1 MSMLKFT
8 HDHEWLHVEVDGS
21 VTVGITDYAQS
32 QLGDIV
38 YVELPELGAHVD
50 AGSNF
55 VVIESVKA
63 VGEIKLPVG
72 GTVLSVNERLGDTP
86 ELINSAPQGDGWLL
100 RIKLDDPSVLDKL
113 LEAAPYAA
121 FVASL

>member
-8 HDHEWLHVEVDGS
+8 HDHEWLRVEVDGS

-100 RIKLDDPSVLDKL
+100 RIKLDDPSVLDTL